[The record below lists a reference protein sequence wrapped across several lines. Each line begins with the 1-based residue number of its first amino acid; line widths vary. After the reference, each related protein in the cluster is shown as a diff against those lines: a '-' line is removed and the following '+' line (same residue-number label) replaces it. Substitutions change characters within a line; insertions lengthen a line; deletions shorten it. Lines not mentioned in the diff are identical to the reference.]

1 MYTMNDS
8 NHMNMF
14 MIWSEK
20 LLTFHKDSK
29 SETRAGKEREKTL
42 NWTLDDERVRQSR
55 KLSIN
60 AGISSLIP
68 LPMMIISLFSLIF
81 HLYLFEYALHALLFL
96 FFSVRACFAS
106 SFSLL
111 PLLLYVSF
119 HTSYKRLRWSC
130 FSDEL
135 WSASCTLL
143 LMVCL

>member
-8 NHMNMF
+8 SHMIMF

-29 SETRAGKEREKTL
+29 SETRAGGEEKTL

-81 HLYLFEYALHALLFL
+81 HLYLFEYALHALI
-96 FFSVRACFAS
+96 
-106 SFSLL
+106 SLL
-111 PLLLYVSF
+111 
-119 HTSYKRLRWSC
+119 
-130 FSDEL
+130 
-135 WSASCTLL
+135 
-143 LMVCL
+143 